1 MRISDWSSDV
11 CSSDLGF
18 LTGHPDVR
26 WRREALHSYSR
37 HEYDIA
43 LDQFLRAA
51 RYGDKPAQAML
62 AEMYWKG
69 TGVAQDRPR
78 GYAWMDIAAERR
90 FPNFVILRERYW
102 SSLDARE
109 RERAID
115 VGRPL
120 MDEYGDDSAGPRLA
134 KVLRRYQHV
143 STGSRLGF
151 VGHIDN
157 DRPGLFARNKGMAP
171 GTGPLASAGIHV
183 SADDYYAAENWDVAK
198 YWQRQAQAWGA
209 PPPRGNVHVGGLV
222 PLDPGSAGPEP
233 PSDDPGDRKSTRVG
247 KECVS
252 TCRSRWSPD
261 H

>member
-11 CSSDLGF
+11 CSSD
-18 LTGHPDVR
+18 
-26 WRREALHSYSR
+26 
-37 HEYDIA
+37 

-120 MDEYGDDSAGPRLA
+120 MDEYGDASAGPRLA
-134 KVLRRYQHV
+134 KVLRRYQHG
-143 STGSRLGF
+143 STGRRLGF
-151 VGHIDN
+151 VRHIDN
-157 DRPGLFARNKGMAP
+157 DRPGLFARHKGMAP
-171 GTGPLASAGIHV
+171 GTGPLASPGIPV
-183 SADDYYAAENWDVAK
+183 SPDGSYAAENWCVLPAL
-198 YWQRQAQAWGA
+198 QPPAPHGA
-209 PPPRGNVHVGGLV
+209 PPT
-222 PLDPGSAGPEP
+222 P
-233 PSDDPGDRKSTRVG
+233 PTQA
-247 KECVS
+247 
-252 TCRSRWSPD
+252 
-261 H
+261 